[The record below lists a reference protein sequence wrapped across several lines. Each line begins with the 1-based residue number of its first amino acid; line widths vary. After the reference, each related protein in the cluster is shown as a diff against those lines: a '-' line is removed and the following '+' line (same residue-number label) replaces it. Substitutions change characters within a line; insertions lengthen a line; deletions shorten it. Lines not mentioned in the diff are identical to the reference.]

1 METNNWSG
9 CSIVAAPEMAQKV
22 MAETQEIDEHLVSLF
37 APNSYEAEKYRA
49 LAHTIELMHKDTGL
63 QGLAVTSPT
72 PGDGKTT
79 TAINLAGALAQA
91 PEARV
96 LLMCADLRRPSVIE
110 HLGMAHPHPVGLATA
125 ILNPG
130 QTLAQVVER
139 LGVYNLS
146 ILPAG
151 PYLAN
156 PHEALKAPRLGELIQ
171 EARQQYD
178 YVVLDT
184 PPLLLVPDCRIFGK
198 WVDGFLMVVAAHKTT
213 RRLVEE
219 AQNLTDPSKVVG
231 LVFNYDDPHIESYY
245 YYNYLSRGDL
255 TGTNHGQSWWGRLAT
270 TLDRIVS
277 R

>member
-1 METNNWSG
+1 
-9 CSIVAAPEMAQKV
+9 MAQKV

-37 APNSYEAEKYRA
+37 APNSYEAEQYRT
-49 LAHTIELMHKDTGL
+49 LAHMIELMHKDTGL
-63 QGLAVTSPT
+63 QVLAVTSPT

-79 TAINLAGALAQA
+79 TTINLAGALAQS

-96 LLMCADLRRPSVIE
+96 LLMCADLRKPSVIE
-110 HLGMAHPHPVGLATA
+110 HLGMDSPHPVGLATA
-125 ILNPG
+125 ILNQG
-130 QTLAQVVER
+130 QTLTQVVER
-139 LGVYNLS
+139 LGGFNLS

-198 WVDGFLMVVAAHKTT
+198 WVDGFLMVVAAHKTP

-219 AQNLTDPSKVVG
+219 AQNLMDPSKLVG
-231 LVFNYDDPHIESYY
+231 LVFNYDDHHIESYY
-245 YYNYLSRGDL
+245 YYNYLSQGDRP
-255 TGTNHGQSWWGRLAT
+255 GTHQGQSWWGRLAT